1 MLSYYNSQ
9 LISQKYYCLHLEFNS
24 LLSIL
29 KKKKKKKQIVQVEN
43 FVIVLAKAVKFN
55 GLKFL

>member
-24 LLSIL
+24 LLSIF
-29 KKKKKKKQIVQVEN
+29 KKKKSTSRK

>member
-29 KKKKKKKQIVQVEN
+29 KKKQIVQVEN
-43 FVIVLAKAVKFN
+43 FVIVLVKAVKFN

>member
-24 LLSIL
+24 LLSIF
-29 KKKKKKKQIVQVEN
+29 KKKKKQIVQVEN

>member
-24 LLSIL
+24 LLSIF
-29 KKKKKKKQIVQVEN
+29 KKKKQIVQVEN